1 MIKIASIVGARPQI
15 LKAAAFSRALRE
27 KHTNQIEEYIIHS
40 GQHYDH
46 TLSAVFFKEL
56 GIPQPHFNLNVG
68 SGSHGV
74 QTTIMLEKFE
84 SVFQEIHPDAVVVY
98 GDTNSTLAAALAA
111 AKIHIPVVHIEA
123 GLRSFN
129 KLMPEEINRI
139 TTDHCSTLLFSPTRT
154 GIENLKHEGF
164 NEQNVAPYHINNPG
178 VFHCGDIML
187 DNSLHYASIAAEK
200 SKILKTYN
208 LSKDHFILAT
218 IHRDYNTD
226 NPVRL
231 IALLKSI
238 VIIAKEIPVI
248 IPLHPR
254 AKKEIQALDHPI
266 KDSFFHHPAIQ
277 ITAPLSFFD
286 MIVLEKNSKMI
297 MTDSGGVQK
306 EAYFFQRPV
315 IILRSET
322 EWTEIVENGCG
333 IITGSNEDAIINAYQ
348 HYRDIGILE
357 YPPVFGDGKAAEFM
371 CNTILQ
377 HIEGKQ

>member
-15 LKAAAFSRALRE
+15 VKAAAFSRAIR
-27 KHTNQIEEYIIHS
+27 KNYANQIEEYIIHS

-46 TLSAVFFKEL
+46 ALSEVFFEEL

-74 QTTIMLEKFE
+74 QTATMLEKFE
-84 SVFQEIHPDAVVVY
+84 SVFQKIHPDAVVVY

-154 GIENLKHEGF
+154 GIENLEHEGF

-187 DNSLHYASIAAEK
+187 DNSLHYASIAAKK
-200 SKILKTYN
+200 SKILETYN

-231 IALLKSI
+231 VGLLRSI
-238 VIIAKEIPVI
+238 VDIANEIPVI

-254 AKKEIQALDHPI
+254 AKKEIQALVHPI
-266 KDSFFHHPAIQ
+266 KDAFFNHPAIQ

-322 EWTEIVENGCG
+322 EWTEITKNGCG
-333 IITGSNEDAIINAYQ
+333 IITGSNEEAIINAYQ
-348 HYRDIGILE
+348 HYRDMEGLA

-371 CNTILQ
+371 CKIILQ
-377 HIEGKQ
+377 HIVL

>member
-1 MIKIASIVGARPQI
+1 MMKIASIVGARPQI
-15 LKAAAFSRALRE
+15 VKAAAFSRAVR
-27 KHTNQIEEYIIHS
+27 KIYPNQIEEFIIHS

-46 TLSAVFFKEL
+46 SLSEVFFEEL
-56 GIPQPHFNLNVG
+56 GIPKPHFNLNVG

-74 QTTIMLEKFE
+74 QTATMLEKFE
-84 SVFQEIHPDAVVVY
+84 SVFQKIRPDAVVVY

-139 TTDHCSTLLFSPTRT
+139 TTDHCSTLLFSPTHT
-154 GIENLKHEGF
+154 GIVNLRHEGL
-164 NEQNVAPYHINNPG
+164 NAQNNAPYHINNPG

-187 DNSLHYASIAAEK
+187 DNSMHYAPIAEVK
-200 SKILKTYN
+200 SDVLNTYN
-208 LSKDHFILAT
+208 LSKNNFILAT

-226 NPVRL
+226 NPARL
-231 IALLKSI
+231 IGLLNAI
-238 VIIAKEIPVI
+238 VTIANEIPVI

-254 AKKEIQALDHPI
+254 AKKEIQRLNHPI
-266 KDSFFHHPAIQ
+266 KENFFQHPAIQ
-277 ITAPLSFFD
+277 ITTPLSFFD

-322 EWTEIVENGCG
+322 EWTEITENGCG
-333 IITGSNEDAIINAYQ
+333 IITGSDEEAIINAYE
-348 HYRDIGILE
+348 HYRDIGKLE

-371 CNTILQ
+371 CKIILQ
-377 HIEGKQ
+377 HIECEQ